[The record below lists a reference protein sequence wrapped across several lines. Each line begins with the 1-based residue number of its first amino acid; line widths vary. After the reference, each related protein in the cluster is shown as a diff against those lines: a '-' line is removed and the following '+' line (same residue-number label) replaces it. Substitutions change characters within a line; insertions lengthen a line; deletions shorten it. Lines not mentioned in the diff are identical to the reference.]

1 MRVVAKGA
9 DDASRAQS
17 LGATAGLVKPYFD
30 NAALQDLAGA
40 GRDGKYQPPV
50 FGRRVG
56 PWLGKRAEI
65 RPPVGYLG
73 KGVHAVARAA
83 RQPVKAR
90 ILVLMPAA
98 FARRCIRT
106 AGRPGR
112 P

>member
-1 MRVVAKGA
+1 MANISRPSSVVA
-9 DDASRAQS
+9 
-17 LGATAGLVKPYFD
+17 
-30 NAALQDLAGA
+30 
-40 GRDGKYQPPV
+40 
-50 FGRRVG
+50 VG

-98 FARRCIRT
+98 FARRCIIR
-106 AGRPGR
+106 
-112 P
+112 